1 MRPAGSRLPAG
12 SGAGRETRAERW
24 WRAISPA
31 AIDAGVAEKRLMIV
45 ESEFA
50 GALTVARR
58 DGNILSRVLRDA
70 WDRGDLA
77 TLTKSSPARA
87 TGAHL
92 SLIGHI
98 TAEELRA

>member
-1 MRPAGSRLPAG
+1 LA
-12 SGAGRETRAERW
+12 
-24 WRAISPA
+24 
-31 AIDAGVAEKRLMIV
+31 IV

-87 TGAHL
+87 TGAHV
-92 SLIGHI
+92 SLRHSSSRPIPISGAI
-98 TAEELRA
+98 CSRNGPRSGNSTAATAGPRPSAWLGVS